1 MADYIKVSTAQLK
14 NDAETIEN
22 LSKSIPTLV
31 SDLEVAMTQLANCWE
46 GAAWGEYQK
55 TVAYY
60 IEHLSAIYQHMIGF
74 SSNIGEASKA
84 YHRTEQDI
92 CSEIDKINIWF

>member
-31 SDLEVAMTQLANCWE
+31 SDLEAAMTQLANCWE
-46 GAAWGEYQK
+46 GPEWEEYQK
-55 TVAYY
+55 TFAYY
-60 IEHLSAIYQHMIGF
+60 MEQLTEIYMYMDSFTTDIE
-74 SSNIGEASKA
+74 
-84 YHRTEQDI
+84 RTG
-92 CSEIDKINIWF
+92 NTNTGL